1 MNYFDEHQTYNED
14 EISLYELNK
23 IDNSYFFNNIEVT
36 NNRGIA
42 GDLVVIKD
50 KKVINIKKRNEQ
62 KIIGYVNLNSQYK
75 MKINNKVYQI
85 FTPLNKKFEQFYISF
100 RSCSILSNIYYF
112 YFLHSEL
119 ICTPVILLPR

>member
-85 FTPLNKKFEQFYISF
+85 FTPLNNKFEQFY
-100 RSCSILSNIYYF
+100 
-112 YFLHSEL
+112 
-119 ICTPVILLPR
+119 